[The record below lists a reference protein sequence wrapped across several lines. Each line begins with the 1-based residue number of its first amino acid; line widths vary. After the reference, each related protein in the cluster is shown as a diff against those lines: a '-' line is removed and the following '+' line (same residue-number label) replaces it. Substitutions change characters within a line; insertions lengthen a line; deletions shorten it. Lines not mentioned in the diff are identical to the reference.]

1 MLMLRA
7 SCDDRWLGQ
16 YGDPN
21 QLRKFARLYIN
32 PRGRSL
38 TMPPQIFTKLVQYR
52 PQWIENS
59 LEFSAR
65 FIAKCKKGMVLR
77 CVGVGAFEI
86 ESVDACTRTVSVR
99 SAHGVTAEN
108 GVAAQSNRSTVQQ
121 CSLQNDYGT
130 AAIAQDRV
138 LKTAVT
144 KHGPIYI
151 HGYSGI
157 TEQEDE
163 AHRNEITRSF
173 RSTMQSHGI
182 MPADFFENGI
192 SLQFACNIYNGHWS
206 AIQVKIQQPRK
217 ITVYDSKPD
226 FVGTAYAMG
235 SP

>member
-1 MLMLRA
+1 M
-7 SCDDRWLGQ
+7 
-16 YGDPN
+16 
-21 QLRKFARLYIN
+21 F
-32 PRGRSL
+32 
-38 TMPPQIFTKLVQYR
+38 
-52 PQWIENS
+52 
-59 LEFSAR
+59 
-65 FIAKCKKGMVLR
+65 
-77 CVGVGAFEI
+77 
-86 ESVDACTRTVSVR
+86 
-99 SAHGVTAEN
+99 
-108 GVAAQSNRSTVQQ
+108 
-121 CSLQNDYGT
+121 QNDYGT
-130 AAIAQDRV
+130 AAIAQDRA